1 MLVMKLASIE
11 KNGVSRFCNA
21 RYLHTRMNQQNKAFY
36 CLRALD
42 GRGHFRLFLPPF
54 YEELGI
60 KMKEYVLI
68 LKLNYSYVFFTYMY
82 IVILVYGKIYN
93 T

>member
-1 MLVMKLASIE
+1 
-11 KNGVSRFCNA
+11 
-21 RYLHTRMNQQNKAFY
+21 MNQQNKAFY

-68 LKLNYSYVFFTYMY
+68 LKLNYSYVFFTY
-82 IVILVYGKIYN
+82 IVILVDGHIYN
-93 T
+93 TFKNVKGRSDG